1 MSSLNPYSLGL
12 LLVALGLVFWIVARL
27 LMAAASR
34 TPAFARQ
41 AAGAPEPALESEN
54 QAEPADEALL
64 VIRPGGKLTYANEGA
79 RRVFSLLPEEPLQL
93 ERFSKRIQPNETF
106 LRLCASEGRARLILD
121 GRTLEAVSYRLAL
134 QPEPVVVV
142 SLKPPE
148 APQGLSQGAGVRA
161 MRTFTD
167 FTQSIA
173 ADLDLEATLQAILEG
188 IEKLLP
194 TDFLEITIWDAEA
207 QALVP
212 YRFRGFPGLQRT
224 LERASQSYRLGEG
237 AAGRVAQEHKTIWVF
252 DAPEQAAPQSD
263 PNLAALRSYIVTPLL
278 VGGELIG
285 ALQLGSTTPGSLR
298 REDLELVQL
307 IAGQSAIALHNALLY
322 HSEQRRSAELLGL
335 AQLTQAFSSVRDSKG
350 LFARLVQSIVPLVPV
365 EILGFLLYN
374 ESQRCLEGQTP
385 YYGLPSQFLELY
397 RVQVNPGSPAEQAL
411 LDQSTVLSDNAAEDP
426 RWEELGFSSLA
437 QSASLRDTIL
447 TPLVSG
453 GHMLGYLQ
461 ASNHTGGSSSFTR
474 DELRML
480 TIIANQVAP
489 LMENATLVQ
498 QTRQRAMRAEALR
511 RIASLA
517 SSAANLDEILQFSLQ
532 EMSRLLQAD
541 VAAAF
546 LIDPTQ
552 GVLHLHPA
560 SLYGHPSA
568 LPEAKSSLHADD
580 PQFPFTAA
588 GSQHSFSVESLTG
601 QQPVIPFYLHILRE
615 WGLQS
620 AVMVPLI
627 VRDEGIGELWIASQ
641 APASFDLSEIQ
652 AIVTA
657 AGQLAGV
664 VERTYLSMQTD
675 ESLRRRVDQ
684 LTALMRISRE
694 LSTSLDPDFL
704 LQLLYDEAL
713 RATQADCGTIY
724 LLDLNAPE
732 DTPPLLRLVAGDPT
746 GNRLSPLALEVL
758 AQADLRLIP
767 TFADGDAARP
777 HEDVVSAL
785 LAPMLFQGRPVGLIE
800 LHARDAARFDDSTA
814 QIVQSLASQGAVAL
828 ANAMQYGDQMRRGA
842 LLKRELETLG
852 KLFQVFQVMQQ
863 DRSLEESLQVVADA
877 IQEATP
883 FQSVLISI
891 LQPEARLLQPVV
903 AAGIPADSWADL
915 RSHPQPW
922 NAIHQL
928 LAEEYRSGMAYYIP
942 ASKTPILPED
952 FYAVTLLT
960 SFESKAPDAW
970 NPEDFLLVPLYNA
983 SGEPLGLISVDTPI
997 NGRRPDRPTF
1007 EALELFG
1014 MQASLTIESTHQIG
1028 ALESNQKALQAD
1040 NTRLQASLEEA
1051 SRRLPELLQK
1061 ERKQKTAI
1069 ETLERQG
1076 RQLRAGLEVAV
1087 LSGRQADEQSVLLTV
1102 ANGLL
1107 EGFGMQAALIGEI
1120 TPAGPRLVE
1129 STGSVPA
1136 GAHPE
1141 ALFGQRNPLRQL
1153 LEDRQIL
1160 LVSDLS
1166 SDKDWKGNSLLA
1178 ALDAR
1183 CCIGLPLV
1191 AGERRTAGLLLV
1203 GRRPLPS
1210 FTEDDRHFFSQ
1221 LSSQVEVALK
1231 NLQLLS
1237 ETRRHLREVDL
1248 LLAFS
1253 RKLSGVDPA
1262 GILQSLVES
1271 VREVI
1276 PEARSAWAGLWDDRA
1291 QCLVPQATEGYHD
1304 PASMLLLR
1312 FNREIESLPMRTFLS
1327 GKLQNVDEVRFARD
1341 YSLPPQDLLNYRRAT
1356 GGALPVSSLLVPFG
1370 KEEGLRGLL
1379 VLENFSLADAF
1390 NTEEDEDLV
1399 LSLTQQAA
1407 LALDNTR
1414 LFAAAEN
1421 RAAQLQA
1428 LTQVGS
1434 IITSSL
1440 RSEELINS
1448 LLSHLRSVVPYDTA
1462 TLWLRYGEQLLVA
1475 AAAGFSDNESRMGL
1489 TVSVNDSQLFKQMVS
1504 TGMAISVANV
1514 NQDERFFS
1522 AIEHDHLAWMGIP
1535 LISKSELVGAI
1546 ALEKI
1551 EAEFYTPDHVRV
1563 ASTFASQAA
1572 VSLENARL
1580 FEESIKRAA
1589 ELDERSQRL
1598 ALLNSLS
1605 TGLAA
1610 NLDVDAIL
1618 QVALQHLSSALGSSR
1633 VAAIQLL
1640 DSGQVALRAE
1650 IPRPQVELPIALP
1663 DIPLWG
1669 RLRESVGIFSTS
1681 DALSEPELELLMESY
1696 FIDRQVRSL
1705 LVVPLTAGNTLYGW
1719 LWAQRMETY
1728 RFNSQEIEMART
1740 ISNQTAIAVQ
1750 NARLFNETRKLTEE
1764 LERRVEERTQ
1774 ELRRE
1779 HQNTETLLRIITELS
1794 ASLDLNQVLTRSLT
1808 VLNQTLGA
1816 AQSLIL
1822 ISLDQ
1827 SQIYSA
1833 GESLVSIENGI
1844 SFEREV
1850 GRWVTLR
1857 KAPALVEDILE
1868 DARWTSWLSQAGPG
1882 DYHPAYRSLL
1892 AVPLVM
1898 GEEVLGSLLLLNPQ
1912 PGWFMIE
1919 QVNLVEAAA
1928 RQIGVAVNNA
1938 ELFNLIRDQAE
1949 NLGSMLREQ
1958 QIEASRSRAILE
1970 AVADGVLVTDE
1981 DMQVTLFNAS
1991 AERVLGLQSESIVGE
2006 PLDAFS
2012 GLFGKVAQ
2020 SWIQTIRQWSETPDS
2035 YQGETYAE
2043 RITLE
2048 DHRVV
2053 SVHLAPVI
2061 WRSALLGTVS
2071 IFRDITHEV
2080 KVDRLKSEFVANV
2093 SHELRT
2099 PMTSI
2104 KGYVEI
2110 LLMGAAGQVND
2121 QQRHFLEIIKVNT
2134 ERLNALVNDILDI
2147 SRIEAG
2153 RITLK
2158 LSALNMRDIAEEVI
2172 TDLQRRSKE
2181 ENKAMTFTLDIPEEL
2196 PRVCGDYERIRQV
2209 LGNLV
2214 INGYTYTPANGLV
2227 EVRMS
2232 TSDSV
2237 VRVDIKD
2244 NGIGLSEK
2252 DRSRLFERFY
2262 RGEDPLVLASSGTGL
2277 GLALSKT
2284 LIEMH
2289 HGSIWCES
2297 SVMGTGSVFSF
2308 TLPVYQS
2315 EV

>member
-1 MSSLNPYSLGL
+1 MTSLNPYSLGL
-12 LLVALGLVFWIVARL
+12 LLVALGLAFWIAARL
-27 LMAAASR
+27 LMAVAPR

-41 AAGAPEPALESEN
+41 WSGVSELALASED
-54 QAEPADEALL
+54 QSAVGEEVLL
-64 VIRPGGKLTYANEGA
+64 VVRPGGKLAYANVRA
-79 RRVFSLLPEEPLQL
+79 RNTFGLLPEEPLHL
-93 ERFSKRIQPNETF
+93 ERFSKRIQPAETF
-106 LRLCASEGRARLILD
+106 LRLCTAEGRARLMLD
-121 GRTLEAVSYRLAL
+121 GRAFEAVSHRLVL
-134 QPEPVVVV
+134 QPEPVMVV
-142 SLKPPE
+142 SLTPPE
-148 APQGLSQGAGVRA
+148 APQGLAQGAGAGARA
-161 MRTFTD
+161 LRTFTD

-173 ADLDLEATLQAILEG
+173 ADLDLDATLQAVLEG
-188 IEKLLP
+188 VERLLP
-194 TDFLEITIWDAEA
+194 TDFLEITIWDSEA
-207 QALVP
+207 QLLTP
-212 YRFRGFPGLQRT
+212 YRFLGFPGF
-224 LERASQSYRLGEG
+224 ERALDHAGQPYRLGEG
-237 AAGRVAQEHKTIWVF
+237 AAGRVAQERKTVWVF
-252 DAPEQAAPQSD
+252 DAPEQAATQLD

-285 ALQLGSTTPGSLR
+285 TLQLASTTPGSLR
-298 REDLELVQL
+298 RDDLELVQL

-322 HSEQRRSAELLGL
+322 RSEQRRSAELLGL
-335 AQLTQAFSSVRDSKG
+335 AQLTQAFSAVRDPKS

-374 ESQRCLEGQTP
+374 EGQRCLEGQAP

-397 RVQVNPGSPAEQAL
+397 RVQVQPGSPAEQVL
-411 LDQSTVLSDNAAEDP
+411 LEQEFITSDNAAEDP
-426 RWEELGFSSLA
+426 RWEELGFAFLA

-447 TPLVSG
+447 TPLVSS

-461 ASNHTGGSSSFTR
+461 ASNHTGGSRPFTK

-517 SSAANLDEILQFSLQ
+517 SSTANLDEILQFSLR
-532 EMSRLLQAD
+532 ELAHLLRAD

-546 LIDPTQ
+546 LIDPSL
-552 GVLHLHPA
+552 GVMHLHPA
-560 SLYGHPSA
+560 SIYGHPPA
-568 LPEAKSSLHADD
+568 LPEPKSSLHADD

-588 GSQHSFSVESLTG
+588 GSQHPFSVESLAG
-601 QQPVIPFYLHILRE
+601 QQPVIPFYLNILRE

-620 AVMVPLI
+620 AVMVPLL

-641 APASFDLSEIQ
+641 FPASFDLSETQ

-657 AGQLAGV
+657 AGQLASV

-694 LSTSLDPDFL
+694 LSTSLDPSFL
-704 LQLLYDEAL
+704 MQLLYDEAL
-713 RATQADCGTIY
+713 HATQADCGTIY
-724 LLDLNAPE
+724 LLDGLDEETASPTIRMTTGDPNGSQLSPRALKVLGQS
-732 DTPPLLRLVAGDPT
+732 DPLLVPVFSAEDP
-746 GNRLSPLALEVL
+746 A
-758 AQADLRLIP
+758 
-767 TFADGDAARP
+767 P
-777 HEDVVSAL
+777 HEEVVSAL

-800 LHARDAARFDDSTA
+800 LHARDAARFDESSA

-828 ANAMQYGDQMRRGA
+828 ANSIQYGEQIRHSA

-863 DRSLEESLQVVADA
+863 DRSLEESLHVVADA

-883 FQSVLISI
+883 FQSIVISI
-891 LQPEARLLQPVV
+891 YDMQKSLLLPTV
-903 AAGIPADSWADL
+903 AAGIPDDAWKELCDY
-915 RSHPQPW
+915 PQTW
-922 NAIHQL
+922 NALQTL
-928 LAEEYRSGMAYYIP
+928 LAEEYRVGMAYYIP
-942 ASKTPILPED
+942 ANKCPLIPED
-952 FYAVTLLT
+952 FHAVTVAPSLEAST
-960 SFESKAPDAW
+960 PDAW
-970 NPEDFLLVPLYNA
+970 DSDDFLLVPLYNA
-983 SGEPLGLISVDTPI
+983 AGEPLGLISVDAPRD
-997 NGRRPDRPTF
+997 NRRPDRATF
-1007 EALELFG
+1007 DALELFG
-1014 MQASLTIESTHQIG
+1014 MQANLTIESTCQIG
-1028 ALESNQKALQAD
+1028 ALEARRKALEAD
-1040 NTRLQASLEEA
+1040 NSRLEASLEEA
-1051 SRRLPELLQK
+1051 NRWLPELAQK
-1061 ERKQKTAI
+1061 ERKQKATI
-1069 ETLERQG
+1069 DTLERQV

-1087 LSGRQADEQSVLLTV
+1087 LSGRQDDEQSVLLTV

-1129 STGSVPA
+1129 TVGSVPP
-1136 GAHPE
+1136 GARPE

-1166 SDKDWKGNSLLA
+1166 SDKEWKGNPLLVS
-1178 ALDAR
+1178 LDAR

-1191 AGERRTAGLLLV
+1191 AGDRRSAGLLIV
-1203 GRRPLPS
+1203 GNRPLPPFS
-1210 FTEDDRHFFSQ
+1210 NDDRHFFSQ
-1221 LSSQVEVALK
+1221 LSSQVDVALK

-1253 RKLSGVDPA
+1253 RKLGGVDPT

-1276 PEARSAWAGLWDDRA
+1276 PEASSAWVGLWDARE
-1291 QCLVPQATEGYHD
+1291 QCLIPRSAEGYRD
-1304 PASMLLLR
+1304 PASLLQLR
-1312 FNREIESLPMRTFLS
+1312 YKPEVDSLPMRTFLS

-1341 YSLPPQDLLNYRRAT
+1341 YTLSPQDLLNYRRAT
-1356 GGALPVSSLLVPFG
+1356 GGALPISSLLVPFG

-1390 NTEEDEDLV
+1390 DAAEDEDLV

-1407 LALDNTR
+1407 LALDNAR

-1428 LTQVGS
+1428 LTQVGG

-1440 RSEELINS
+1440 RSDELIDS
-1448 LLSHLRSVVPYDTA
+1448 LLSHLGTVVPYDTA
-1462 TLWLRYGEQLLVA
+1462 TLWLRDGEQLLVS
-1475 AAAGFSDNESRMGL
+1475 AAAGFSDNETRMGL
-1489 TVSVNDSQLFKQMVS
+1489 TVSVSDSQLFQEMTS
-1504 TGMAISVANV
+1504 TGTAISVANV
-1514 NQDERFFS
+1514 NLDKRFPS
-1522 AIEHDHLAWMGIP
+1522 LVEHDRLSWMGIP
-1535 LISKSELVGAI
+1535 LISKSRLIGVI
-1546 ALEKI
+1546 ALEKT
-1551 EAEFYTPDHVRV
+1551 EPEFYTSDHVRV
-1563 ASTFASQAA
+1563 AITFASQAA

-1580 FEESIKRAA
+1580 FEESIGRAA
-1589 ELDERSQRL
+1589 DLNERSQRL
-1598 ALLNSLS
+1598 GLLNSLS

-1618 QVALQHLSSALGSSR
+1618 HVALRHLSDALNSSR
-1633 VAAIQLL
+1633 TAAVLL
-1640 DSGQVALRAE
+1640 ADGGQVALRAE
-1650 IPRPQVELPIALP
+1650 IPQPEVALPLALP
-1663 DIPLWG
+1663 DMPLWQ
-1669 RLRESVGIFSTS
+1669 RLRESQGIFSTS
-1681 DALSEPELELLMESY
+1681 DALSEPELEPLMESY
-1696 FIDRQVRSL
+1696 FINRQVRSL
-1705 LVVPLTAGNTLYGW
+1705 LVVPLAAGNTQYGW

-1740 ISNQTAIAVQ
+1740 ISNQAAIALQ
-1750 NARLFNETRKLTEE
+1750 NARLFNETLQLTEE
-1764 LERRVEERTQ
+1764 LEQRVEERTR

-1794 ASLDLNQVLTRSLT
+1794 ASLDLNQVLIRSLA
-1808 VLNQTLGA
+1808 VLNQTLGSA
-1816 AQSLIL
+1816 ESLIL

-1827 SQIYSA
+1827 SQVYAA
-1833 GESLVSIENGI
+1833 GKSLVSVGDDIA
-1844 SFEREV
+1844 FEREV
-1850 GRWVTLR
+1850 SRWVTQR
-1857 KAPALVEDILE
+1857 KAPALVEDITSDE
-1868 DARWTSWLSQAGPG
+1868 RWSLAEGRE
-1882 DYHPAYRSLL
+1882 PAYRSLL
-1892 AVPLVM
+1892 AVPLIM
-1898 GEEVLGSLLLLNPQ
+1898 GEEVLGSLLLVHPQ
-1912 PGWFMIE
+1912 PNWFAAE
-1919 QVNLVEAAA
+1919 QVGLVEAAA

-1991 AERVLGLQSESIVGE
+1991 AERILNLSSERIVGE

-2012 GLFGKVAQ
+2012 GLFGKVAG
-2020 SWIQTIRQWSETPDS
+2020 SWIQTIRQWSEDPDS

-2043 RITLE
+2043 QIALE
-2048 DHRVV
+2048 DRRVV

-2110 LLMGAAGQVND
+2110 ILMGAAGQISD
-2121 QQRHFLEIIKVNT
+2121 QQRHFLEIIKGNT

-2153 RITLK
+2153 RVNLK
-2158 LSALNMRDIAEEVI
+2158 LASLDMREIAEEVVA
-2172 TDLQRRSKE
+2172 DLQRRSKE
-2181 ENKAMTFTLDIPEEL
+2181 ENKAMAFTLDIPAGM
-2196 PRVCGDYERIRQV
+2196 PNVNGDYERVRQI

-2214 INGYTYTPANGLV
+2214 TNGYTYTQADGCV

-2232 TSDSV
+2232 TEDSI
-2237 VRVDIKD
+2237 VRVDVKD
-2244 NGIGLSEK
+2244 NGIGLSDK

-2284 LIEMH
+2284 LVEMH
-2289 HGSIWCES
+2289 HGRIWCES
-2297 SVMGTGSVFSF
+2297 SGIGEGSIFSF
-2308 TLPVYQS
+2308 TLPVYKS
-2315 EV
+2315 EVNNG